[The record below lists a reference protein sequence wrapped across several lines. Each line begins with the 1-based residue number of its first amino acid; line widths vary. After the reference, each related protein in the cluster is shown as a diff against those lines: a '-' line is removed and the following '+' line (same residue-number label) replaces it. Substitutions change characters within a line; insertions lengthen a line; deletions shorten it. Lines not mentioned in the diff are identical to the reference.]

1 MILWVR
7 GEDWSDG
14 RWSLEG
20 RRVSAWVG
28 NDSRVMGEK
37 ERNTCPRVS
46 QYHQA
51 EVVRGTGLRR
61 VARRGTTSWW
71 NSTWLFKCRTSK
83 GIRGAAVVLMFSSTE
98 ALDS

>member
-61 VARRGTTSWW
+61 VARRVI
-71 NSTWLFKCRTSK
+71 N
-83 GIRGAAVVLMFSSTE
+83 IVVEQHMVVQMSNVEGNPWSGCCTDVL
-98 ALDS
+98 LH